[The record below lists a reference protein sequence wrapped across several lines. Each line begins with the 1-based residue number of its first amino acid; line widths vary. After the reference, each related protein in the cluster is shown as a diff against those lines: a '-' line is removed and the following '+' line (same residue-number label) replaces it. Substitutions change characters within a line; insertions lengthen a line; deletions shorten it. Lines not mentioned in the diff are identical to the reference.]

1 VQSLEDLKGVGK
13 KLRTLFEEG
22 GIHTPQDLLYYLPR
36 KYEDRRRS
44 LCFEELEDNL
54 GKTIAS
60 EGVVERYIPRFGSG
74 RKWLE
79 AFVRVPSK
87 MPSPTFIYFV
97 WFHKFGQAIQKGYP
111 VGTKVFFT
119 GKIQKFQ
126 SRLQVTHPEMAKDS
140 GDKLGFGSLIPI
152 YPQIGALNSR
162 KIREIIRSS
171 IEVLLAEIADPLPSW
186 IKEKLKLISVK
197 EALREIHLPKHWV
210 PNFELSA
217 KENAS
222 KSNPYF
228 RRLVFDEFFFFS
240 LGLERIRKTFS
251 QSSKNKIPFIKADQE
266 LAFPFPLTGDQKKV
280 LEEIKADFS
289 KTIAMHRLVQ
299 GDVGS
304 GKTIVAFASMI
315 YCVQSAYQAA
325 MLAPTQLLAEQHYQN
340 FKKFF
345 PQFEDQVL
353 LLSGALKEKEKKI
366 SREKT
371 KSGEARFVFGTQA
384 IISKVLDFQN
394 LGLVVIDEQHRFGVE
409 QRRELTQKSQSKIYP
424 HMLVMT
430 ATPIPRSMALTLYG
444 DLELS
449 TIKEKPAGRKAI
461 KTYLL
466 RKKAHDKLTERLQ
479 SLLAEGRQVYCVYPL
494 VEDSEF
500 MEDVENVTSA
510 FQEWKTSLAPYSV
523 GLLHGKMKTLEKEKI
538 MQAFRLGEIKVL
550 VSTTVI
556 EVGVDV
562 PNASVMVIENAE
574 RFGLTQLHQL
584 RGRVGR
590 GSAESICALV
600 VPENLTEEAESR
612 LQIILNTE
620 DGFKIAEEDLLLRG
634 PGDFLGLRQSGAS
647 AFRTAHLV
655 RDLVTLEEAKAV
667 AKELFARDP
676 EFKQPENQGLA
687 KILDEMTNASIE
699 RIRSG

>member
-1 VQSLEDLKGVGK
+1 
-13 KLRTLFEEG
+13 
-22 GIHTPQDLLYYLPR
+22 
-36 KYEDRRRS
+36 
-44 LCFEELEDNL
+44 
-54 GKTIAS
+54 
-60 EGVVERYIPRFGSG
+60 
-74 RKWLE
+74 
-79 AFVRVPSK
+79 
-87 MPSPTFIYFV
+87 
-97 WFHKFGQAIQKGYP
+97 
-111 VGTKVFFT
+111 
-119 GKIQKFQ
+119 
-126 SRLQVTHPEMAKDS
+126 
-140 GDKLGFGSLIPI
+140 
-152 YPQIGALNSR
+152 
-162 KIREIIRSS
+162 
-171 IEVLLAEIADPLPSW
+171 
-186 IKEKLKLISVK
+186 
-197 EALREIHLPKHWV
+197 
-210 PNFELSA
+210 
-217 KENAS
+217 
-222 KSNPYF
+222 
-228 RRLVFDEFFFFS
+228 
-240 LGLERIRKTFS
+240 
-251 QSSKNKIPFIKADQE
+251 
-266 LAFPFPLTGDQKKV
+266 
-280 LEEIKADFS
+280 
-289 KTIAMHRLVQ
+289 MHRLVQ

-315 YCVQSAYQAA
+315 YCVQSGYQAA

-353 LLSGALKEKEKKI
+353 LLSGALKEKDKKI

-384 IISKVLDFQN
+384 IISKILNFQN

-409 QRRELTQKSQSKIYP
+409 QRRELTQKSQTKIYP

-466 RKKAHDKLTERLQ
+466 RKKSHDKLTERLMG
-479 SLLAEGRQVYCVYPL
+479 LLEEGRQVYCVYPL

-510 FQEWKTSLAPYSV
+510 FQDWKTSLAPYSV

-590 GSAESICALV
+590 GSAESVCALV
-600 VPENLTEEAESR
+600 VPENLTEEAEGR

-620 DGFKIAEEDLLLRG
+620 DGFKIAEEDLIIRG
-634 PGDFLGLRQSGAS
+634 PGDFLGQRQSGAS
-647 AFRTAHLV
+647 AFKTAHLV
-655 RDLVTLEEAKAV
+655 RDLATLEEAKAI
-667 AKELFARDP
+667 AKELFANDP
-676 EFKQPENQGLA
+676 EFKRPENQGLA
-687 KILDEMTNASIE
+687 KILDQMTHESIE

>member
-1 VQSLEDLKGVGK
+1 MQNLEDLKGVGK
-13 KLRTLFEEG
+13 KLRSLFEEA
-22 GIHTPQDLLYYLPR
+22 GILSPQDLLYYLPR

-60 EGVVERYIPRFGSG
+60 DGIVERYIPRFGGG

-126 SRLQVTHPEMAKDS
+126 SRLQVAHPEMAKDS
-140 GDKLGFGSLIPI
+140 GEKLGFGSLIPI
-152 YPQIGALNSR
+152 YPQIGTLNSR
-162 KIREIIRSS
+162 KIREIITSS
-171 IEVLLAEIADPLPSW
+171 IDQLLEGIKDPLPLS
-186 IKEKLKLISVK
+186 IQQNSKLISIK
-197 EALREIHLPKHWV
+197 EALREVHLPKNWV
-210 PNFELSA
+210 PNFDVSA
-217 KENAS
+217 KENVT

-240 LGLERIRKTFS
+240 LGLERIRKTFT
-251 QSSKNKIPFIKADQE
+251 QSSQNKIPKIKGDFE
-266 LAFPFPLTGDQKKV
+266 IKFPFSLTGDQKKV
-280 LEEIKADFS
+280 LEEIKVDFS
-289 KTIAMHRLVQ
+289 KNIAMHRLVQ

-304 GKTIVAFASMI
+304 GKTIVAFAAMLQ
-315 YCVQSAYQAA
+315 CVEGGYQSA
-325 MLAPTQLLAEQHYQN
+325 MLAPTQLLAEQHFQN

-345 PQFEDQVL
+345 PHYADQAL

-371 KSGEARFVFGTQA
+371 SSGEARFVFGTQA
-384 IISKVLDFQN
+384 IISKVLSFQD

-409 QRRELTQKSQSKIYP
+409 QRRELTQKSQSKVYP

-430 ATPIPRSMALTLYG
+430 ATPIPRSLALTLYG

-449 TIKEKPAGRKAI
+449 TIKEKPAGRKPI
-461 KTYLL
+461 KSYLI
-466 RKKAHDKLTERLQ
+466 RKKSKDKLTERLL
-479 SLLAEGRQVYCVYPL
+479 SLLSEGRQVYCVYPL

-500 MEDVENVTSA
+500 MEDVENVTNA
-510 FQEWKTSLAPYSV
+510 FQEWKSSLAPYSV
-523 GLLHGKMKTLEKEKI
+523 GLLHGKMKALEKEKI
-538 MQAFRLGEIKVL
+538 MQSFRSGEIKIL

-590 GSAESICALV
+590 GSDESICALV
-600 VPENLTEEAESR
+600 VPENLTEEAENR
-612 LQIILNTE
+612 LQVILNTE

-647 AFRTAHLV
+647 AFKTAHLV
-655 RDLVTLEEAKAV
+655 RDLATLEEAKKI
-667 AKELFARDP
+667 AKEIFKSDP
-676 EFKQPENQGLA
+676 ELQRPEHQGLA
-687 KILDEMTNASIE
+687 KILDQMNSSTIE

>member
-1 VQSLEDLKGVGK
+1 MQSLEDLKGVGK
-13 KLRTLFEEG
+13 KLRTLLENG
-22 GIHTPQDLLYYLPR
+22 GVFTPHDLLYYFPR

-44 LCFEELEDNL
+44 LCFEEIEDNL

-60 EGVVERYIPRFGSG
+60 EGVIERFIPRFGGG

-87 MPSPTFIYFV
+87 TSTPTFIYFV

-126 SRLQVTHPEMAKDS
+126 SRLQIAHPEMAKGS
-140 GDKLGFGSLIPI
+140 GEKLGFGSLIPV
-152 YPQIGALNSR
+152 YPQIGTLTSR
-162 KIREIIRSS
+162 KIREIITSS
-171 IEVLLAEIADPLPSW
+171 IDDLLVEATDTLPNW
-186 IKEKLKLISVK
+186 IKEKIKLISLK
-197 EALREIHLPKHWV
+197 EALREIHLPKSWV
-210 PNFELSA
+210 PDFDKSA

-222 KSNPYF
+222 QKNPYF

-240 LGLERIRKTFS
+240 LGLERIRKTFTHSS
-251 QSSKNKIPFIKADQE
+251 QNKIPDIKTSEE
-266 LAFPFPLTGDQKKV
+266 LSFPFSLTGDQKKV
-280 LEEIKADFS
+280 LEEIKTDLT
-289 KTIAMHRLVQ
+289 KNIAMHRLVQ

-315 YCVQSAYQAA
+315 YCVQSGYQAA
-325 MLAPTQLLAEQHYQN
+325 MLSPTQLLAEQHYQN
-340 FKKFF
+340 FKNFF
-345 PQFEDQVL
+345 PQFADQSL
-353 LLSGALKEKEKKI
+353 LLSGALKEKDKKI

-371 KSGEARFVFGTQA
+371 SSGEARFVFGTQA
-384 IISKVLDFQN
+384 IISKVLNFQN

-449 TIKEKPAGRKAI
+449 TIKEKPSGRKPI
-461 KTYLL
+461 KSYLL
-466 RKKAHDKLTERLQ
+466 RKKSYDKLTERLLD
-479 SLLAEGRQVYCVYPL
+479 LLAEGRQVYCVYPL

-500 MEDVENVTSA
+500 MEDVENVTRA
-510 FQEWKTSLAPYSV
+510 FQEWKSSLAPYSV
-523 GLLHGKMKTLEKEKI
+523 GLLHGKMKNLEKEKV
-538 MQAFRLGEIKVL
+538 MQDFRSGQIKVL

-562 PNASVMVIENAE
+562 PNASVMIIENAE

-600 VPENLTEEAESR
+600 VPENLTEEAENR
-612 LQIILNTE
+612 LEIILNTE

-647 AFRTAHLV
+647 SFRTAHLV
-655 RDLVTLEEAKAV
+655 RDLATLEEAKAI
-667 AKELFARDP
+667 AKELFGRDP
-676 EFKQPENQGLA
+676 EFKNPENQGLA
-687 KILDEMTNASIE
+687 KILDQMANASIE